1 MASNKPW
8 DTGSSFPDQYGH
20 GPDHDHEHGYGQ
32 SHGRISPED
41 GTAAGRNL
49 AGRDQASAS
58 ITSLAD
64 FDPFMMSMG
73 VDISD
78 VHDVNDIGDAAS
90 SHPPVSGSS
99 TTTATTSPPPGL
111 PVPEPLDPY
120 WATRNHQP
128 SSHSLRS
135 MPSGISVL
143 TPSERMTSYR
153 DSQISIDTSDNLPY
167 DSMVAPETPHSSGLL
182 WNGPDLGSSSW
193 DYQPVWDTPTR
204 RGSIGEDSSNSIYT
218 APKPDYQPIY
228 PPKLPPRRSQ
238 SKPWKVSRSFSL
250 RPKNQT
256 IPEEDDFGDMAP
268 MLGRT
273 PASGGVATDYEHSQ
287 HNLYNPYNTSTELRD
302 LHNATDEPR
311 QFTSVPIAAISTKL
325 LHELQQQELNGMLT
339 GGIGAG
345 HEQPVTQLRSSDLGI
360 YLQSPTRDSTT
371 GNYETASSH
380 YHEASHDSTHYS
392 ASGGL
397 LRSLSQRIGRNGTVR
412 NARMLSQEH
421 TIWDFGQAEAN
432 RLGKPVEVL
441 ITEPFPSAKSPV
453 TKVNVDISAI
463 TGPGSDTLDR
473 SLMSQSTKRMT
484 SSTLEL
490 LSTRS
495 ASTKIIYY
503 PQPNWKPFTMG
514 RKYISFLIVLTLGLT
529 IGVEV
534 TYKVNHGSDV
544 ARFTTP
550 DKLPSGT
557 YFVVKFLPI
566 IVSVIYG
573 VLWQLID
580 YDVKRL
586 EPFHQLSLEGGA
598 LASRS
603 LNIDYITDTNIL
615 MPIQAAKFGHYAVT
629 FSSIAAMLS
638 VSAVPTLAAAS
649 LYLYPSRAV
658 RIKEP
663 DATKSIRI
671 SPIYIHLLSAT
682 LLLCASCAV
691 CLLIILNRR
700 KSGLSTN
707 PRGIAGIAA
716 MAVVSHI
723 LMDFKNMDLASHA
736 DLHKRLKYQRYV
748 LQNDALA
755 PHPNNPPLGT
765 GPAKKGSDSGA
776 GKNNQEK
783 EDDDSDYNAEADIE
797 TPDKHT
803 TNAITE
809 NPHPLILRAAGCIP
823 FIISILLFA
832 GLIPGLLFSRMNVI
846 MDQVPW
852 LITLLAV
859 IIKLGWNWLDKVVRL
874 IEPYYILSKRRASPL
889 TLTLDYTA
897 MPFGYMPYRA
907 LRNGHWLVFMVG
919 FGSVIVEMLT
929 VLLTSLSHVEGQD
942 LITGQR
948 NSSSQASSQSN
959 DTTQRL
965 GLVLAL
971 VVRKVVKGSSGL
983 RQDKDD
989 DDDDVEEGSPFLQSL
1004 NSGQETR
1011 MSFFVSFG
1019 CALFILVYLATVAT
1033 IVYARRRRP
1042 FMPRQPN
1049 TIASTLSYI
1058 HQSKM
1063 LYDFVGTAYMT
1074 TGEREKQL
1082 VNLKKTYGLGTFKG
1096 RDGQSHVGVDEEP
1109 LIANYKHGLSEV
1121 GQWNEPWNTMWD
1133 QY

>member
-1 MASNKPW
+1 
-8 DTGSSFPDQYGH
+8 
-20 GPDHDHEHGYGQ
+20 
-32 SHGRISPED
+32 
-41 GTAAGRNL
+41 
-49 AGRDQASAS
+49 
-58 ITSLAD
+58 
-64 FDPFMMSMG
+64 
-73 VDISD
+73 
-78 VHDVNDIGDAAS
+78 
-90 SHPPVSGSS
+90 
-99 TTTATTSPPPGL
+99 
-111 PVPEPLDPY
+111 
-120 WATRNHQP
+120 
-128 SSHSLRS
+128 
-135 MPSGISVL
+135 
-143 TPSERMTSYR
+143 
-153 DSQISIDTSDNLPY
+153 
-167 DSMVAPETPHSSGLL
+167 
-182 WNGPDLGSSSW
+182 
-193 DYQPVWDTPTR
+193 
-204 RGSIGEDSSNSIYT
+204 
-218 APKPDYQPIY
+218 
-228 PPKLPPRRSQ
+228 
-238 SKPWKVSRSFSL
+238 
-250 RPKNQT
+250 
-256 IPEEDDFGDMAP
+256 
-268 MLGRT
+268 
-273 PASGGVATDYEHSQ
+273 
-287 HNLYNPYNTSTELRD
+287 
-302 LHNATDEPR
+302 
-311 QFTSVPIAAISTKL
+311 
-325 LHELQQQELNGMLT
+325 
-339 GGIGAG
+339 
-345 HEQPVTQLRSSDLGI
+345 
-360 YLQSPTRDSTT
+360 
-371 GNYETASSH
+371 
-380 YHEASHDSTHYS
+380 
-392 ASGGL
+392 
-397 LRSLSQRIGRNGTVR
+397 
-412 NARMLSQEH
+412 
-421 TIWDFGQAEAN
+421 
-432 RLGKPVEVL
+432 
-441 ITEPFPSAKSPV
+441 
-453 TKVNVDISAI
+453 
-463 TGPGSDTLDR
+463 
-473 SLMSQSTKRMT
+473 
-484 SSTLEL
+484 
-490 LSTRS
+490 
-495 ASTKIIYY
+495 
-503 PQPNWKPFTMG
+503 MG

-649 LYLYPSRAV
+649 LYLYPSR
-658 RIKEP
+658 
-663 DATKSIRI
+663 
-671 SPIYIHLLSAT
+671 
-682 LLLCASCAV
+682 
-691 CLLIILNRR
+691 
-700 KSGLSTN
+700 
-707 PRGIAGIAA
+707 
-716 MAVVSHI
+716 
-723 LMDFKNMDLASHA
+723 
-736 DLHKRLKYQRYV
+736 
-748 LQNDALA
+748 
-755 PHPNNPPLGT
+755 T

-1033 IVYARRRRP
+1033 IVE
-1042 FMPRQPN
+1042 M
-1049 TIASTLSYI
+1049 
-1058 HQSKM
+1058 
-1063 LYDFVGTAYMT
+1063 
-1074 TGEREKQL
+1074 
-1082 VNLKKTYGLGTFKG
+1082 NLFKFF
-1096 RDGQSHVGVDEEP
+1096 
-1109 LIANYKHGLSEV
+1109 
-1121 GQWNEPWNTMWD
+1121 
-1133 QY
+1133 